1 MPRVWESELN
11 EIMCIP
17 KHSLRSGL
25 GARSV
30 LRRST
35 ASGSAERHL
44 PFPHK
49 SAPVGRSISTG
60 DGRRVSAQ
68 PRHTGVFLLTNLT
81 SQWRH
86 QEPCSPRC
94 ARVWIKFPRLFLFGE
109 ERVCACVREGGVKMR
124 ITVASRGWWCPAMN
138 AGWWFVLSPHAP
150 DGRSDQTLAR
160 FAEIKATIWFYV
172 TVFRGMGTVLIQWNL
187 LFPSRITLSP
197 FSFYCHCI
205 MNQLDAGFWI
215 LGFSVELD

>member
-1 MPRVWESELN
+1 MPRVCDSELN
-11 EIMCIP
+11 EIMCVP

-30 LRRST
+30 LRRSP

-81 SQWRH
+81 SQRRH
-86 QEPCSPRC
+86 QGPCSPRC
-94 ARVWIKFPRLFLFGE
+94 ARVWIKFPRLFSFWRGT
-109 ERVCACVREGGVKMR
+109 RVCVRERGGEGKMR

-138 AGWWFVLSPHAP
+138 AGWCFVLSAHVFY
-150 DGRSDQTLAR
+150 GWSDQTLAR
-160 FAEIKATIWFYV
+160 SAEIKARIWFYV
-172 TVFRGMGTVLIQWNL
+172 SVSRGMGTVLIRCNL
-187 LFPSRITLSP
+187 LFPPRITL
-197 FSFYCHCI
+197 YCNCI
-205 MNQLDAGFWI
+205 MSQLDEGFLI

>member
-1 MPRVWESELN
+1 MPCVRESEPN

-30 LRRST
+30 LRRSP

-68 PRHTGVFLLTNLT
+68 PRHTVVFHLTKPT

-86 QEPCSPRC
+86 QSHVPRDVL
-94 ARVWIKFPRLFLFGE
+94 AFGLSFHVFFFSGE
-109 ERVCACVREGGVKMR
+109 ERVCACVRAWGGREKDEDNCRFPWMMM
-124 ITVASRGWWCPAMN
+124 SRDERRLVVRSFCSEQKVTKFRLVLQKSKREFGFMCPCC
-138 AGWWFVLSPHAP
+138 AGW
-150 DGRSDQTLAR
+150 
-160 FAEIKATIWFYV
+160 
-172 TVFRGMGTVLIQWNL
+172 GTVLIQCNL
-187 LFPSRITLSP
+187 LFPSRITL
-197 FSFYCHCI
+197 YCNCI
-205 MNQLDAGFWI
+205 MNQLDAG
-215 LGFSVELD
+215 L

>member
-1 MPRVWESELN
+1 MPRVCDSELH

-30 LRRST
+30 LRRSP

-68 PRHTGVFLLTNLT
+68 PRHTGVFLLTNPT
-81 SQWRH
+81 SQRRH
-86 QEPCSPRC
+86 HGPCSPRC
-94 ARVWIKFPRLFLFGE
+94 ARVWIKFPRLFFFL
-109 ERVCACVREGGVKMR
+109 ERNACVRAWEGWGGKDEDNCRFPWMMMSRDERRLVLRAFCSCLWRKKWPNFGSFCR
-124 ITVASRGWWCPAMN
+124 NQSENLVLCVRVAR
-138 AGWWFVLSPHAP
+138 
-150 DGRSDQTLAR
+150 DGDGFDSMQLVISAENHTL
-160 FAEIKATIWFYV
+160 
-172 TVFRGMGTVLIQWNL
+172 L
-187 LFPSRITLSP
+187 
-197 FSFYCHCI
+197 
-205 MNQLDAGFWI
+205 
-215 LGFSVELD
+215 